1 MSINDRLGSRNQPAV
16 CLTSKPKADF
26 PSCTCIPHIRRI
38 RPLGCKVCLR
48 YCPVIRG
55 RENAETNGNRGRH
68 AWCSGPNLAL
78 HRFPG
83 GGCRYTAPDVQTL
96 AQAIAAKATVAPTW
110 ILVGAIV
117 LLAVGCVSVVVG
129 YKRFGALALLAFLV
143 LTTYLFHGFTF
154 WNVINNQARHDHIIY
169 LVMNLSIMG
178 AMLLIV
184 VNGAGQ
190 MSLDGKR
197 R

>member
-1 MSINDRLGSRNQPAV
+1 MRKPMRIVVGMLGVLGRILLCTVFLAAAV
-16 CLTSKPKADF
+16 GYTASNVQ
-26 PSCTCIPHIRRI
+26 S
-38 RPLGCKVCLR
+38 
-48 YCPVIRG
+48 
-55 RENAETNGNRGRH
+55 
-68 AWCSGPNLAL
+68 LAL
-78 HRFPG
+78 
-83 GGCRYTAPDVQTL
+83 VL
-96 AQAIAAKATVAPTW
+96 AAKVAVAPIW

-117 LLAVGCVSVVVG
+117 VLAVGCISVVVG
-129 YKRFGALALLAFLV
+129 YKARFGALVLLAFLV

-154 WNVINNQARHDHIIY
+154 WNVVNNQARHDHIIY